1 MSENLLGSNNAL
13 PEPLP
18 PSRRPLR
25 PLPLPSP
32 SPDFGTI
39 QDGLSEEG
47 EI

>member
-32 SPDFGTI
+32 SPDFAAI
-39 QDGLSEEG
+39 QEDFSEEDK
-47 EI
+47 I